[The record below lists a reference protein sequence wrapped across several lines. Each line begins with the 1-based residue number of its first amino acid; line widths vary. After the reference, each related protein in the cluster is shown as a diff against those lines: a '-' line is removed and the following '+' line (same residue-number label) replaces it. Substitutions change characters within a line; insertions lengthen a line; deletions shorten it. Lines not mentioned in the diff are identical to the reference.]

1 MFRADYSSGPK
12 EDAEWRKEVMDH
24 LKEQCSETFGQDL
37 LDSQPK
43 MRHVRVLRCYH
54 TCKDI
59 DTALAMCTT
68 GFADLA
74 GRDEGYFCRGFYL
87 SPDLGYSAEHYH
99 IKESGTATVLCC
111 DVVVGGAYHTFFCL
125 IMCQFSNRNIQYRI
139 IQYRTKAIH
148 SCFELLHPPSCILH
162 TLTSAHQFRAASCVL
177 TYT

>member
-1 MFRADYSSGPK
+1 
-12 EDAEWRKEVMDH
+12 MDH

>member
-1 MFRADYSSGPK
+1 MEISQRASDDGWDHSDKAAVFRADFSSGPK

-54 TCKDI
+54 TCKDM

-68 GFADLA
+68 GFAALA

-111 DVVVGGAYHTFFCL
+111 DVVVGGAYHTFFCPFCANSVT
-125 IMCQFSNRNIQYRI
+125 ITYS
-139 IQYRTKAIH
+139 T
-148 SCFELLHPPSCILH
+148 EL
-162 TLTSAHQFRAASCVL
+162 
-177 TYT
+177 

>member
-1 MFRADYSSGPK
+1 
-12 EDAEWRKEVMDH
+12 MDH
-24 LKEQCSETFGQDL
+24 PKEQCSETFGQDL

-54 TCKDI
+54 TCKDM

-68 GFADLA
+68 GFAALA
-74 GRDEGYFCRGFYL
+74 GRDEGYICRGFYL

-125 IMCQFSNRNIQYRI
+125 IMCQFSNRNMQYRI
-139 IQYRTKAIH
+139 IQYSESSFLFRIIASPT
-148 SCFELLHPPSCILH
+148 CILH